1 MRHEGKTEARLERIR
16 GSAVPRRHNARTI
29 AALTSNPGCGRRA
42 VLDAAGVDKDG
53 LADRVGY
60 PAGFGQ
66 SPFAIVRGN
75 VFEKQ
80 VKADGA
86 AELLRLLRDQ
96 LGLDLSSATYRDLG
110 ASSDVVAGGGA
121 LGEGGLDAR
130 HAASVAALTQAA
142 GDAASG
148 PVSGGAVFD
157 HPLLRL
163 DVAGQEVSLEP
174 DLVVAQ
180 PGGVFHIVEIKSFPV
195 IDGQADGEK
204 VAAAAIQAAVY
215 VLALRRLL
223 GRAQAVAHEAV
234 AHEAVAHE
242 AVAHEA
248 VAHEVVLVCPK
259 DFSNTPVVTKV
270 DIRRQLLILEHQ
282 LARLT
287 RIDSLLDALPD
298 DLRLDLAVDA
308 SGAPRL
314 DASTLTRALGQIA
327 ARYAPGCLSTC
338 ELAFFCRHES
348 TGRTATLGVGVREE
362 LGGVETVA
370 DALALAHGTRAPDDD
385 QAEAAAMLRTTARVY
400 AEVLAGLPAPPQRQ
414 PAQDGESRHPP
425 ADELAAGGSSA
436 RGGARPAATRLA
448 ASDAPGQPANG
459 AQDRAGAA
467 RDDG

>member
-1 MRHEGKTEARLERIR
+1 MERIR
-16 GSAVPRRHNARTI
+16 GAVIPRRHNARTI

-53 LADRVGY
+53 LAGRVGY

-80 VKADGA
+80 VKADGCT
-86 AELLRLLRDQ
+86 ELLRLLRDQ
-96 LGLDLSSATYRDLG
+96 LGLDLGPASYRDLG
-110 ASSDVVAGGGA
+110 ASGELAAGA
-121 LGEGGLDAR
+121 PGEAGLDAR
-130 HAASVAALTQAA
+130 HAASVEALTEAA
-142 GDAASG
+142 RDAAADPSA
-148 PVSGGAVFD
+148 GGAVFD

-174 DLVVAQ
+174 DLVAVQ
-180 PGGVFHIVEIKSFPV
+180 PGGVCHIVEIKSFPV

-223 GRAQAVAHEAV
+223 GRA
-234 AHEAVAHE
+234 
-242 AVAHEA
+242 EA

-259 DFSNTPVVTKV
+259 DFSNTPVATKV
-270 DIRRQLLILEHQ
+270 DVRRQLLILEHQ

-298 DLRLDLAVDA
+298 DLRLDLAVDGA
-308 SGAPRL
+308 GAPVL
-314 DASTLTRALGQIA
+314 DAAALTTALGQLA

-338 ELAFFCRHES
+338 ELAFFCRHEA
-348 TGRTATLGVGVREE
+348 TGRTATLGIGVREE

-370 DALALAHGTRAPDDD
+370 DALGLAHGTRAPDDD

-400 AEVLAGLPAPPQRQ
+400 AEVLASLPAPSRPG
-414 PAQDGESRHPP
+414 PAPLE
-425 ADELAAGGSSA
+425 GG
-436 RGGARPAATRLA
+436 P
-448 ASDAPGQPANG
+448 
-459 AQDRAGAA
+459 
-467 RDDG
+467 